1 MNGWIVIFN
10 TETRR
15 LRLKLGSETGS
26 FELLSGVLGLPG
38 IGLEKKMYVQEFT
51 GSVDDGSLS

>member
-1 MNGWIVIFN
+1 MNGWIVSLN

-15 LRLKLGSETGS
+15 LLLKLGSETGS
-26 FELLSGVLGLPG
+26 FELLSGVLGLLG
-38 IGLEKKMYVQEFT
+38 IGLEKKMYMQEFT